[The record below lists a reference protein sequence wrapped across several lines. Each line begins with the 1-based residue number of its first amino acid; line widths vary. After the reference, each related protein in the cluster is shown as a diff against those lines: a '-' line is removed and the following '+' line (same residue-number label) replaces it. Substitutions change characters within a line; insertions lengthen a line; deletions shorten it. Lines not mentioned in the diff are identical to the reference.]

1 MLWKDEPTTPSGTEE
16 NRLQCR
22 AVFQSSVSKL
32 AESHLN
38 TQDATI
44 QILISMLKRESTQR
58 KETSQ
63 MRAL

>member
-1 MLWKDEPTTPSGTEE
+1 MLWKDEPTSPSGTEE
-16 NRLQCR
+16 DRLQCR

-63 MRAL
+63 IRAL

>member
-16 NRLQCR
+16 NGLQCR

-38 TQDATI
+38 TQDPTI